1 MASVVSGAAHWA
13 ENPSSRCIDTSVTPS
28 KTRDT
33 RNGREK
39 RLTTHSVV
47 LVLVAMAIAF
57 SPNESK
63 AIQPDATSIEPAM
76 KKFPE
81 RVLLKP
87 KDGPL
92 ELGN

>member
-1 MASVVSGAAHWA
+1 MKRRLSTCSVA
-13 ENPSSRCIDTSVTPS
+13 
-28 KTRDT
+28 
-33 RNGREK
+33 
-39 RLTTHSVV
+39 

-63 AIQPDATSIEPAM
+63 SIQPDTPSIEPAM

-81 RVLLKP
+81 RVLLKL